1 MNGLVKSVKH
11 IQVKQIAYC
20 PKLFKITIEYEPHP
34 TEYDE
39 SDDLEYQKQL
49 ANDLLKTNWFMTERG
64 IKLIRGGRRGTGP
77 NTSSWGNP
85 HPLG

>member
-1 MNGLVKSVKH
+1 MNALVKSVRH

-20 PKLFKITIEYEPHP
+20 PKLFQMIIEYEPHP

-49 ANDLLKTNWFMTERG
+49 ANDFLKINWFRATTLVPVKR
-64 IKLIRGGRRGTGP
+64 P
-77 NTSSWGNP
+77 
-85 HPLG
+85 